1 MGGWES
7 LLATYKLWVVVMAD
21 DENYLY
27 IFEYLYLMLI
37 TRINTLIN
45 YKMSTVFRIF
55 FLEECQVLKNQQVSR
70 ILRSFLLVPS
80 MNKLSQVVGLLES
93 R

>member
-1 MGGWES
+1 MRRVSGVMLTGAVGGDGQAGEEEVLPAS
-7 LLATYKLWVVVMAD
+7 Q
-21 DENYLY
+21 
-27 IFEYLYLMLI
+27 MLI

-45 YKMSTVFRIF
+45 YKMSTVFRIL
-55 FLEECQVLKNQQVSR
+55 FLEECQVLKNQQVRR
-70 ILRSFLLVPS
+70 ILQSFLLVPS

>member
-45 YKMSTVFRIF
+45 YKISTVFRIL
-55 FLEECQVLKNQQVSR
+55 FLEECQVLKNQQVRR
-70 ILRSFLLVPS
+70 ILQSFLLVPS